1 MPFLRTWI
9 LLLIALVPAA
19 HAAKLNF
26 PEEIIPLQVGEKT
39 IEHSFFSKVREVQLE
54 PGQYQLKMRYSDLYE
69 VGYDD
74 HEIIES
80 EPFWATVKITQQG
93 QYHIEFNR
101 PKNVVA
107 AKTFAEQPL
116 IQLQAPDE
124 SLATS
129 LVVSKTAPQLA
140 TNNAQPTSSQ
150 ASAAQSTAGASS
162 SSQSMSMPAPPA
174 AAHPDVVAM
183 LQYWWQQATPA
194 QRKAFLA
201 AIKAQ

>member
-1 MPFLRTWI
+1 MPFLRTWGM
-9 LLLIALVPAA
+9 LLIALIPAA
-19 HAAKLNF
+19 HAAQLNF

-54 PGQYQLKMRYSDLYE
+54 PGQYQVKMRYSDLYE

-80 EPFWATVKITQQG
+80 EPFWATVTISQQG

-101 PKNVVA
+101 PNNVVA

-129 LVVSKTAPQLA
+129 LVVSKTAPQMSN
-140 TNNAQPTSSQ
+140 TQPTTSP
-150 ASAAQSTAGASS
+150 ATAAQLTTMASEP
-162 SSQSMSMPAPPA
+162 SQSMPAAPT